1 MNGRLKY
8 NVSMYLEALGSE
20 IRDSKQISEAL
31 NKLGFKAT
39 PRQVTHFIKQ
49 NLNHFIDIRRVN
61 SETGSSY
68 HNVYQ
73 LAPGAVN
80 VS

>member
-8 NVSMYLEALGSE
+8 KVNMYLEAIGLDE
-20 IRDSKQISEAL
+20 KDSKQISKAL
-31 NKLGFKAT
+31 SKLGFDAT
-39 PRQVTHFIKQ
+39 PRQVTNFIKY
-49 NLNHFIDIRRVN
+49 NLNNLINIRRVN

-68 HNVYQ
+68 HNEYQ
-73 LAPGAVN
+73 LAPGALN